1 MFISAFPK
9 FLFHPLALGDVVHD
23 PVREMRTTF
32 FIARNH
38 GLVADPDLT
47 SVRGNDAIFAVEF
60 LFAFETA
67 QVFRLGAGA
76 VIGMDQ
82 VVPQSQPA
90 LYPFFCR
97 DAKYR
102 FHLLADEQGV
112 AGIRC
117 GIVNINNSRDFFH
130 QGVIT
135 FFALSFFGPR
145 IFKRIEH
152 GIHTGCQ
159 YKNLVVPVGF
169 HPGGGG
175 SLAANLHDA

>member
-1 MFISAFPK
+1 MFVSAFPK

-23 PVREMRTTF
+23 PMREMRTTF

-38 GLVADPDLT
+38 GLVADPDLA
-47 SVRGNDAIFAVEF
+47 SIRGNDAIFAVKF
-60 LFAFETA
+60 FAVFETA

-82 VVPQSQPA
+82 VAPQSQPA

-102 FHLLADEQGV
+102 FHLRADEQGV
-112 AGIRC
+112 AGVGC
-117 GIVNINNSRDFFH
+117 GVVNVDDSGNFSH
-130 QGVIT
+130 QRAIA
-135 FFALSFFGPR
+135 FFALPFFCLR
-145 IFKRIEH
+145 FFKRIEH